1 MNKWQTSL
9 RLARTRP
16 WLFAISFILWVMFA
30 FMPLAVGLVM
40 RAFFNALT
48 DPAAARLSPLELLG
62 VLLGSE
68 STRIILL
75 LVCLACWTTFWNAS
89 EWLLRTNMLR
99 WLVEGP
105 GARVLP
111 ESPGA
116 IVSRFREDVHELM
129 LFLDTW
135 LDLTGELV
143 FSAVALAIMIQ
154 INALITVVVFLPMVG
169 IVAVTHIAGTRI
181 GSYRKSS
188 RASTSRVTGFI
199 GEVFGA
205 AQAIK
210 VAAAEGQVV
219 AHFRDL
225 SETRRQ
231 AALKDQ
237 LLSSLLD
244 SFNVNT
250 VNLGIGLILM
260 LSASSMR
267 DGSFGLG
274 DFALFASYIG
284 WVAGLPRWVGRLLTR
299 ARQVAVSLRRM
310 EELLDGAPA
319 GTLVARPDAAPA
331 LVQAAS
337 SAPLEKLE
345 VRGLRFYFP
354 DSGRGVGPVDLTI
367 ARGSFTVITG
377 RVGAGKTTLLRAL
390 LGLLPANAGALH
402 WNGAP
407 VADPASFLTPP
418 RCAYTP
424 QVPHLFSESLRANL
438 ELGEALPP
446 GALNRAIHTAVL
458 DRDIAAMPHGLASL
472 VGSRGVRLSGGQV
485 QRSAA
490 ARMFTRNADL
500 LVFDDLSSA
509 LDVETEQAL
518 WERLNQGMG
527 DKTLGIEDDP
537 QPPPPNTH
545 PPTVLAVSHRRAA
558 LRRADQIIVLK
569 NGRIEAQGK
578 LDTLLASCAEMRYL
592 WDGEVSEETAPE
604 EIAEAVL

>member
-16 WLFAISFILWVMFA
+16 WLFSISFLLWVMFA

-48 DPAAARLSPLELLG
+48 NPAEAQLSPLELLG

-68 STRIILL
+68 STRIALL
-75 LVCLACWTTFWNAS
+75 LICLACWTTFWNAS

-111 ESPGA
+111 ENPGA

-143 FSAVALAIMIQ
+143 FSAVALAIMMQ

-181 GSYRKSS
+181 SSYRKSS

-219 AHFRDL
+219 AHFREL

-260 LSASSMR
+260 LSAGAMR
-267 DGSFGLG
+267 DGTFGLG

-284 WVAGLPRWVGRLLTR
+284 WVAGLPRWAGRLLTR

-310 EELLDGAPA
+310 EELLEGAPA
-319 GTLVARPDAAPA
+319 GA
-331 LVQAAS
+331 LVEPMAGTPRLELPA
-337 SAPLEKLE
+337 SAPLETLE
-345 VRGLRFYFP
+345 ARGLCFSFP
-354 DSGRGVGPVDLTI
+354 GSGRGVGPVDLTI

-377 RVGAGKTTLLRAL
+377 RVGAGKTTLLRTL
-390 LGLLPANAGALH
+390 LGLLPADAGALR

-407 VADPASFLTPP
+407 VADPASFLAPP

-438 ELGEALPP
+438 QLGQALPP
-446 GALNRAIHTAVL
+446 GALEHAIHTAVL
-458 DRDIAAMPHGLASL
+458 DRDIAAMPQGLESL

-490 ARMFTRNADL
+490 ARMFARNADL

-518 WERLNQGMG
+518 WERLSSQQSAVAERR
-527 DKTLGIEDDP
+527 TASC
-537 QPPPPNTH
+537 QPPTADDSRRLASPGRAAPRRPDYSAEEWPNRG
-545 PPTVLAVSHRRAA
+545 AGNARRAA
-558 LRRADQIIVLK
+558 GNMRRNALPVGWRGSRG
-569 NGRIEAQGK
+569 GRG
-578 LDTLLASCAEMRYL
+578 
-592 WDGEVSEETAPE
+592 
-604 EIAEAVL
+604 

>member
-16 WLFAISFILWVMFA
+16 WLFSISFLLWVMFA

-48 DPAAARLSPLELLG
+48 NPAEAQLSPLELLG

-68 STRIILL
+68 STRIALL
-75 LVCLACWTTFWNAS
+75 LICLACWTTFWNAS

-111 ESPGA
+111 ENPGA

-143 FSAVALAIMIQ
+143 FSAVALAIMMQ

-181 GSYRKSS
+181 SSYRKSS

-219 AHFRDL
+219 AHFREL

-260 LSASSMR
+260 LSAGAMR
-267 DGSFGLG
+267 DGTFGLG

-284 WVAGLPRWVGRLLTR
+284 WVAGLPRWAGRLLTR

-310 EELLDGAPA
+310 EELLEGAPA
-319 GTLVARPDAAPA
+319 GA
-331 LVQAAS
+331 LVEPMAGTPRLELPA
-337 SAPLEKLE
+337 SAPLETLE
-345 VRGLRFYFP
+345 ARGLCFSFP
-354 DSGRGVGPVDLTI
+354 GSGRGVGPVDLTI

-377 RVGAGKTTLLRAL
+377 RVGAGKTTLLRTL
-390 LGLLPANAGALH
+390 LGLLPADAGALR

-407 VADPASFLTPP
+407 VADPASFLAPP

-438 ELGEALPP
+438 QLGQALPP
-446 GALNRAIHTAVL
+446 GALEHAIHTAVL
-458 DRDIAAMPHGLASL
+458 DRDIAAMPQGLESL

-490 ARMFTRNADL
+490 ARMFARNADL

-518 WERLNQGMG
+518 WERLSSQQSAVSS
-527 DKTLGIEDDP
+527 
-537 QPPPPNTH
+537 QPLQNDVLPAANRQL
-545 PPTVLAVSHRRAA
+545 PTILAVSHRRAA

-569 NGRIEAQGK
+569 NGRIEAQGT
-578 LDTLLASCAEMRYL
+578 LDALLATCAEMRYL
-592 WDGEVSEETAPE
+592 WDGEAAEEAEAE
-604 EIAEAVL
+604 EIAEALR

>member
-16 WLFAISFILWVMFA
+16 WLFSISFLLWVMFA

-48 DPAAARLSPLELLG
+48 NPAEAQLSPLELLG

-68 STRIILL
+68 STRIALL
-75 LVCLACWTTFWNAS
+75 LICLACWTTFWNAS

-111 ESPGA
+111 ENPGA

-143 FSAVALAIMIQ
+143 FSAVALAIMMQ

-181 GSYRKSS
+181 SSYRKSS

-219 AHFRDL
+219 AHFREL

-260 LSASSMR
+260 LSAGAMR
-267 DGSFGLG
+267 DGTFGLG

-284 WVAGLPRWVGRLLTR
+284 WVAGLPRWAGRLLTR

-310 EELLDGAPA
+310 EELLEGAPA
-319 GTLVARPDAAPA
+319 GA
-331 LVQAAS
+331 LVEPMAGTPRLELPA
-337 SAPLEKLE
+337 SAPLETLE
-345 VRGLRFYFP
+345 ARGLCFSFP
-354 DSGRGVGPVDLTI
+354 GSGRGVGPVDLTI

-377 RVGAGKTTLLRAL
+377 RVGAGKTTLLRTL
-390 LGLLPANAGALH
+390 LGLLPADAGALR

-407 VADPASFLTPP
+407 VADPASFLAPP

-438 ELGEALPP
+438 QLGQALPP
-446 GALNRAIHTAVL
+446 GALEHAIHTAVL
-458 DRDIAAMPHGLASL
+458 DRDIAAMPQGLESL

-490 ARMFTRNADL
+490 ARMFARNADL

-518 WERLNQGMG
+518 WERLSSQQSAVSS
-527 DKTLGIEDDP
+527 
-537 QPPPPNTH
+537 QPLQNDVLPAANRQL
-545 PPTVLAVSHRRAA
+545 PTVLAVSHRRAA

-569 NGRIEAQGK
+569 NGRIEAQGT
-578 LDTLLASCAEMRYL
+578 LDALLATCAEMRYL
-592 WDGEVSEETAPE
+592 WDGEAAEEAEAE
-604 EIAEAVL
+604 EIAEALR